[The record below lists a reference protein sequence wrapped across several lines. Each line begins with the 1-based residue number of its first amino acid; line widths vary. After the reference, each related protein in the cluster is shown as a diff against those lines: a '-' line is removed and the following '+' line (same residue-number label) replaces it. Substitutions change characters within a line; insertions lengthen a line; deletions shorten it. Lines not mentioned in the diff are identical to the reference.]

1 MLETLTLTNFR
12 QFSDKTVVFGAG
24 STSVRGANE
33 GGKSTIIEGFLYL
46 LGGAKACRNSDFV
59 LWGAKPNS
67 VKVEALMTLQGTQ
80 VRATRGKSGAEI
92 YVPHNALAPTV
103 TGQSEVTA
111 WFAEQ
116 LGASL
121 DVVAKMCFAGQK
133 EIGGLL
139 DEGNSKV
146 VEFIEDMSGLDI
158 VEFFIGKIQAT
169 GKVGATT
176 ALVERANND
185 RLQLEA
191 QQHLS
196 YAENIEATEA
206 AIDPLVVESATL
218 ADAISSHEEAL
229 KADREVLRAST
240 QHASS
245 LAAAQRT
252 LDRAGSAVLDAGTT
266 LENAQKAL
274 AGARADSV
282 IEAELE
288 AAQDQQRDSDAAADK
303 LKVKRAFDAWP
314 APEAE
319 WDEGVEA
326 LQAFVTT
333 NRQLERDAGEKIR
346 TLESDIGKLRQNIAV
361 ANSKKVTASACGL
374 CGKDVSKLPEV
385 KKQNDALDAE
395 IAANAEQAA
404 SGVLLVADLQAHRAE
419 ARENAE
425 AGDALLKAP
434 FFDLALTRP
443 QWFEV
448 DKQYVPFRAKW
459 IGGDVENIAAPEVS
473 VTRLKA
479 ERAARQTLE
488 RHLASATATLES
500 ARTAADTASKHFMLL
515 SCEAVPESEETINA
529 RIATRD
535 AGLTEKRLTAFKLA
549 QELGNQQGLL
559 KSLRNAAQAHDQ
571 HVANLTAALAKT
583 EKDLELYEFHNQLIE
598 DLRKARP
605 VVANRLWSM
614 VLLSVSTYLTR
625 MRGEPS
631 IVERHD
637 KTFVINGRPS
647 TSYSGSALDLLAL
660 GIRVALTKV
669 FVPGADMLI
678 LDEPFAAC
686 SEERTLQ
693 CLAFTVAAGFEQ
705 TILITHE
712 AGTEQIFDNVVEV

>member
-33 GGKSTIIEGFLYL
+33 GGKSTLIEAFMYL

-103 TGQSEVTA
+103 TGQSEVTS

-158 VEFFIGKIQAT
+158 VEFFISKIQAT
-169 GKVGATT
+169 GKVGSTA

-196 YAENIEATEA
+196 YAENIAATEA
-206 AIDPLVVESATL
+206 KIEPLEVEALGL
-218 ADAISSHEEAL
+218 AAVIASHEEKL
-229 KADREVLRAST
+229 KADREALRTST
-240 QHASS
+240 QHAAS
-245 LAAAQRT
+245 LSTAQRT
-252 LDRAGSAVLDAGTT
+252 LDRAGSAMLDAGTA
-266 LENAQKAL
+266 LENAQKSLSA
-274 AGARADSV
+274 ARADGV

-288 AAQDQQRDSDAAADK
+288 AAQAQQHNSDEAATK
-303 LKVKRAFDAWP
+303 LKAKLAFDKWP

-326 LQAFVTT
+326 LKKFVWDNRVASKAAGQKLAANKQA
-333 NRQLERDAGEKIR
+333 L
-346 TLESDIGKLRQNIAV
+346 AV
-361 ANSKKVTASACGL
+361 ALAQKVSSSACGL
-374 CGKDVSKLPEV
+374 CGKDVSEFPEV
-385 KKQNDALDAE
+385 RQKNDALDDQITAIQSENIGVVLAAE
-395 IAANAEQAA
+395 E
-404 SGVLLVADLQAHRAE
+404 ADDNVKAGE
-419 ARENAE
+419 AILN
-425 AGDALLKAP
+425 AP

-448 DKQYVPFRAKW
+448 DKQYVPFRVKW

-488 RHLASATATLES
+488 RLLASAETTLTS
-500 ARTAADTASKHFMLL
+500 ARAALDAATKELDALQGQVAL
-515 SCEAVPESEETINA
+515 ESEETINA

-549 QELGNQQGLL
+549 EELGNQQGLL
-559 KSLRNAAQAHDQ
+559 KSLRNSAAAHEEY
-571 HVANLTAALAKT
+571 VASLVAALAKT

-660 GIRVALTKV
+660 GIRIALTKV

-712 AGTEQIFDNVVEV
+712 SGTEEIFSNIVEV